1 MGVAAG
7 LVDRADLEGA
17 AEAGPGTERGAGPG
31 GPLDR
36 PDGPARSVADPVV
49 RPGHAA
55 PPRTPSRCAQPVRSA
70 TVASATALSAGVLE
84 TGELGAGRF
93 GFGWGSGPGVGS
105 IDAGADFAS
114 ARAAAPA

>member
-7 LVDRADLEGA
+7 LVGRADLEGA
-17 AEAGPGTERGAGPG
+17 AEAGPGTERDAGPG
-31 GPLDR
+31 RPPDR
-36 PDGPARSVADPVV
+36 PGGLARSADPVV
-49 RPGHAA
+49 RPGDAA
-55 PPRTPSRCAQPVRSA
+55 PPSTPSRCAQPVRSA